1 MTYGV
6 STESED
12 ELWFA
17 STCAAS
23 TAANFLCSNFSN
35 SLKESCHCARQ
46 TAEISGET
54 SLRVSFLLGV
64 KKNRLLFTSPHKK
77 TVVGFWRPEL
87 CGASKNRPIQNS
99 FRLKFPSNSMFFFC
113 FPGSC
118 GYRFSRPKLTLYV
131 WTSPTMQP
139 SLQDVMERC
148 HTCLLRWP
156 HRPGTPSVPSNYC
169 SKMKMKNTDDNLF
182 QLEIFIIHFDILFKL
197 QTLYAKGLFL
207 LVFIFFLV

>member
-64 KKNRLLFTSPHKK
+64 KKHLLLLTSPHKK

-99 FRLKFPSNSMFFFC
+99 FRLKFPSNSMFFLLPRIVWVQVFSSEACLVC
-113 FPGSC
+113 FE
-118 GYRFSRPKLTLYV
+118 RRP
-131 WTSPTMQP
+131 QCNR
-139 SLQDVMERC
+139 RC
-148 HTCLLRWP
+148 
-156 HRPGTPSVPSNYC
+156 RPLWN
-169 SKMKMKNTDDNLF
+169 DA
-182 QLEIFIIHFDILFKL
+182 IH
-197 QTLYAKGLFL
+197 
-207 LVFIFFLV
+207 VS